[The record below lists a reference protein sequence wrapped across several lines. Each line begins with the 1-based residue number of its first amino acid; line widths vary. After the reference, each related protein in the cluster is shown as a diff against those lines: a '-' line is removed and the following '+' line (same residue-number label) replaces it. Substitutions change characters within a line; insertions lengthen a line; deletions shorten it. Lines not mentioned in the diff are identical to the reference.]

1 MADQAIFAFLIFVTV
16 LATTQQKVQQQQQQI
31 LIDKR

>member
-16 LATTQQKVQQQQQQI
+16 IATTQQKVQQQQQ
-31 LIDKR
+31 KC